1 MPVILSAR
9 IPVHLLFT
17 KEVKRKRRIS
27 GDNYLRLQTFGAGTT
42 LLENFHP
49 LGDQWLLRH
58 TPESWKFVVTAVME
72 TMRRRSENS
81 GFGLASSDEE
91 QRQACVAY
99 YRHLFNKINSLQ
111 ANKVLALE
119 LRAAPLATNP
129 NVMQATD
136 AFARSLK
143 EIASWDWPCKLVL
156 EHCDA
161 MTSSSPKRLF
171 AFRKCAGSYYRL

>member
-27 GDNYLRLQTFGAGTT
+27 GDNYLRLQTFWVWNNLAWKIFT
-42 LLENFHP
+42 LF
-49 LGDQWLLRH
+49 GDQWLLRH

-99 YRHLFNKINSLQ
+99 YRHLFNKINALQ
-111 ANKVLALE
+111 ANKVLALA
-119 LRAAPLATNP
+119 LQAAPLATNP

-161 MTSSSPKRLF
+161 MTSSSPEK
-171 AFRKCAGSYYRL
+171 AFCL

>member
-27 GDNYLRLQTFGAGTT
+27 GDNYLRLQTFWGWNNLAGK
-42 LLENFHP
+42 FSP

-119 LRAAPLATNP
+119 LQAAPLATNP

-161 MTSSSPKRLF
+161 MTSSSPEK
-171 AFRKCAGSYYRL
+171 AFCL

>member
-27 GDNYLRLQTFGAGTT
+27 GDNYLRLQTFWGWKQPC
-42 LLENFHP
+42 LENFHP

-119 LRAAPLATNP
+119 LQAAPLATNP

-161 MTSSSPKRLF
+161 MTSSSPEK
-171 AFRKCAGSYYRL
+171 AFCL

>member
-27 GDNYLRLQTFGAGTT
+27 GDNYLRLQT
-42 LLENFHP
+42 FHP

-99 YRHLFNKINSLQ
+99 YRHLFNKINALQ
-111 ANKVLALE
+111 ANKVLALA
-119 LRAAPLATNP
+119 LQAAPLATNP

-161 MTSSSPKRLF
+161 MTL
-171 AFRKCAGSYYRL
+171 

>member
-27 GDNYLRLQTFGAGTT
+27 GDNYLRLRHLGLEQPC
-42 LLENFHP
+42 LENFHP

-119 LRAAPLATNP
+119 LQAAPLATNP

-161 MTSSSPKRLF
+161 MTSSSPEK
-171 AFRKCAGSYYRL
+171 AFCL

>member
-1 MPVILSAR
+1 
-9 IPVHLLFT
+9 
-17 KEVKRKRRIS
+17 
-27 GDNYLRLQTFGAGTT
+27 
-42 LLENFHP
+42 
-49 LGDQWLLRH
+49 
-58 TPESWKFVVTAVME
+58 
-72 TMRRRSENS
+72 MRRRSENS

-119 LRAAPLATNP
+119 LQAAPLATNP

-143 EIASWDWPCKLVL
+143 EIASWDWPGELVL
-156 EHCDA
+156 EHSLAVQAGAGTLRRHDIFFP
-161 MTSSSPKRLF
+161 PKRLF

>member
-1 MPVILSAR
+1 
-9 IPVHLLFT
+9 
-17 KEVKRKRRIS
+17 
-27 GDNYLRLQTFGAGTT
+27 
-42 LLENFHP
+42 
-49 LGDQWLLRH
+49 
-58 TPESWKFVVTAVME
+58 ME

-99 YRHLFNKINSLQ
+99 YRHLFNKINALQ
-111 ANKVLALE
+111 ANKVLALA
-119 LRAAPLATNP
+119 LQAAPLATNP

>member
-27 GDNYLRLQTFGAGTT
+27 GDNYLRLRHFGSGTT

-99 YRHLFNKINSLQ
+99 YRHLFNKINALQ
-111 ANKVLALE
+111 ANKVLALALE
-119 LRAAPLATNP
+119 LHR
-129 NVMQATD
+129 
-136 AFARSLK
+136 
-143 EIASWDWPCKLVL
+143 
-156 EHCDA
+156 
-161 MTSSSPKRLF
+161 
-171 AFRKCAGSYYRL
+171 